1 MTAMAKKSPFDS
13 SPEGIVLARSLADN
27 GPPNMDE
34 KAEPFK
40 PSIHGAS
47 KDGKRER
54 AFDLSLPALVTGL
67 DALENRFREK
77 TVINTIS
84 SEEATVWLR
93 SAVPVGAKLDISL
106 DIPKTLILES
116 SLKLQLT
123 GTVLL
128 TQADSPRNGKKQL
141 VSLRL
146 DKKFKLLPIAPS
158 IN

>member
-1 MTAMAKKSPFDS
+1 MTKKSPFDS
-13 SPEGIVLARSLADN
+13 SPRGIVLLESGADN
-27 GPPNMDE
+27 EIPIMNE
-34 KAEPFK
+34 KEEPFK

-54 AFDLSLPALVTGL
+54 AFELSLPALVTGV
-67 DALENRFREK
+67 DSLENRFREK
-77 TVINTIS
+77 TLLTSIS

-93 SAVPVGAKLDISL
+93 SQVPIGAKLDISL
-106 DIPKTLILES
+106 DIPKTLILEN

-123 GTVLL
+123 GTVLVI
-128 TQADSPRNGKKQL
+128 QADSQRNGKKQL

-146 DKKFKLLPIAPS
+146 DKKFKLLPVPPS

>member
-1 MTAMAKKSPFDS
+1 MTAMAKKSPLDS
-13 SPEGIVLARSLADN
+13 SPKGIALTAGLADN
-27 GPPNMDE
+27 RVPNMDE

-54 AFDLSLPALVTGL
+54 AFDLSLPALVTGV

-77 TVINTIS
+77 TMINTIS

-93 SAVPVGAKLDISL
+93 SAVPVGTKLDISL
-106 DIPKTLILES
+106 DIPKTLILEN

-128 TQADSPRNGKKQL
+128 TQSDSARNGKKQL

>member
-1 MTAMAKKSPFDS
+1 MAKKSPCDS
-13 SPEGIVLARSLADN
+13 SPRGIVPSAGAADN
-27 GPPNMDE
+27 EIPNMNE
-34 KAEPFK
+34 KEEPFK

-54 AFDLSLPALVTGL
+54 AFELSLPALVTGM

-77 TVINTIS
+77 TLITSIS
-84 SEEATVWLR
+84 SEEATIWLR
-93 SAVPVGAKLDISL
+93 SQVLVGAKLDISL
-106 DIPKTLILES
+106 DIPQTLILEN

-128 TQADSPRNGKKQL
+128 AQAESQRNGKKQL

-146 DKKFKLLPIAPS
+146 DKKFKLLPIPPS

>member
-1 MTAMAKKSPFDS
+1 MAEKSPFDS
-13 SPEGIVLARSLADN
+13 SPGGIVLDKGVADN
-27 GPPNMDE
+27 ESPNMNE
-34 KAEPFK
+34 KEEPFK

-54 AFDLSLPALVTGL
+54 AFELSLPALVTGL
-67 DALENRFREK
+67 DVLENKFHEK
-77 TVINTIS
+77 TLITSIS

-93 SAVPVGAKLDISL
+93 SHVPVGAKLDISL

-128 TQADSPRNGKKQL
+128 IQTDSARNGKKQL

-146 DKKFKLLPIAPS
+146 DKKFKLLPVSPS
-158 IN
+158 VN

>member
-1 MTAMAKKSPFDS
+1 MTRMAKKSPFDS
-13 SPEGIVLARSLADN
+13 SPRGIVLAKSVAANELPKMN
-27 GPPNMDE
+27 E
-34 KAEPFK
+34 KEEHFK

-54 AFDLSLPALVTGL
+54 AFELSLPALVTGV
-67 DALENRFREK
+67 DVLENRFREK
-77 TVINTIS
+77 TLITSIS

-93 SAVPVGAKLDISL
+93 SQVPIGAKLDISL
-106 DIPKTLILES
+106 DIPKTLILEN

-128 TQADSPRNGKKQL
+128 TQTDSARNGKKQL

-146 DKKFKLLPIAPS
+146 DKKFKLLPIPPS

>member
-1 MTAMAKKSPFDS
+1 MAEKSPFDS
-13 SPEGIVLARSLADN
+13 SPGGIALGRGVADN
-27 GPPNMDE
+27 GNPNMNE
-34 KAEPFK
+34 KEEPFK

-54 AFDLSLPALVTGL
+54 AFELSLPALVTGL
-67 DALENRFREK
+67 DALENKFREK
-77 TVINTIS
+77 TLLTSIS

-93 SAVPVGAKLDISL
+93 SHVPLGAKLDISL
-106 DIPKTLILES
+106 DIPKTLILEN

-128 TQADSPRNGKKQL
+128 VQTDSVHNGKKQL

-146 DKKFKLLPIAPS
+146 DKKFKLLPVPPS
-158 IN
+158 VN

>member
-1 MTAMAKKSPFDS
+1 M
-13 SPEGIVLARSLADN
+13 N
-27 GPPNMDE
+27 E
-34 KAEPFK
+34 KEEPFK

-54 AFDLSLPALVTGL
+54 AFELSLPALVTGM

-77 TVINTIS
+77 TLITSIS
-84 SEEATVWLR
+84 SEEATIWLR
-93 SAVPVGAKLDISL
+93 SQVLVGAKLDISL
-106 DIPKTLILES
+106 DIPQTLILEN

-128 TQADSPRNGKKQL
+128 AQAESQRNGKKQL

-146 DKKFKLLPIAPS
+146 DKKFKLLPIPPS

>member
-1 MTAMAKKSPFDS
+1 MTKKSPFDS
-13 SPEGIVLARSLADN
+13 SPRGIVLAESGADN
-27 GPPNMDE
+27 EILNMNE
-34 KAEPFK
+34 KEEPFK

-54 AFDLSLPALVTGL
+54 AFELSLPALVTGV

-77 TVINTIS
+77 TLITSIS
-84 SEEATVWLR
+84 SEEATIWLR
-93 SAVPVGAKLDISL
+93 SHVPIGAKLDISL
-106 DIPKTLILES
+106 DIPKTLILEN

-128 TQADSPRNGKKQL
+128 TQADSSRNGKKQL

-146 DKKFKLLPIAPS
+146 DKKFKLLPIPPS

>member
-1 MTAMAKKSPFDS
+1 MTRMAKKSPFDS
-13 SPEGIVLARSLADN
+13 SPRGIVLAESSADN
-27 GPPNMDE
+27 EIPNMNE
-34 KAEPFK
+34 KEEPFK

-54 AFDLSLPALVTGL
+54 AFELSLPALVTGV
-67 DALENRFREK
+67 DVLENKFREK
-77 TVINTIS
+77 TLITSIS
-84 SEEATVWLR
+84 SEEATIWLR
-93 SAVPVGAKLDISL
+93 SHVPIGAKLDISL
-106 DIPKTLILES
+106 DIPKTLILEN

-128 TQADSPRNGKKQL
+128 TQTDSSRNGKKQL

-146 DKKFKLLPIAPS
+146 DKKFKLLPIPPS

>member
-1 MTAMAKKSPFDS
+1 M
-13 SPEGIVLARSLADN
+13 N
-27 GPPNMDE
+27 E
-34 KAEPFK
+34 KEEPFK
-40 PSIHGAS
+40 PSIHGAA

-54 AFDLSLPALVTGL
+54 AFELSLPALVTGL
-67 DALENRFREK
+67 DVLENRFREK
-77 TVINTIS
+77 TLVTSIS

-93 SAVPVGAKLDISL
+93 SQVPIGAKLDISL

-116 SLKLQLT
+116 SLKLHLT

-128 TQADSPRNGKKQL
+128 IQTSSARNGKKQL

-146 DKKFKLLPIAPS
+146 DRKFKLLPVPPS